1 VERLMRGLAG
11 QAAIVTGGARGIG
24 LGIAQRLAEEG
35 CRIALWDRAFEG
47 FDAAAARVPGALVQR
62 VDVADH
68 AAVAAALRE
77 CEAAVGDVHNL
88 VNNAGINGPVAPV
101 WDYPVEAWDRVLAI
115 DLTAVFYCTRV
126 VVPHMIA
133 RRYGRIVNIASIAG
147 KEGNERI
154 AAYAAAK
161 AGVIGFTKSVAREL
175 VDAGVLVNAL
185 APALTETDLFR
196 EMTPEHIALA
206 RSRIPMKRPVQVPE
220 VAALVAWMASPECS
234 FNTGFTFDLTG
245 GRATY

>member
-1 VERLMRGLAG
+1 
-11 QAAIVTGGARGIG
+11 
-24 LGIAQRLAEEG
+24 
-35 CRIALWDRAFEG
+35 
-47 FDAAAARVPGALVQR
+47 

-68 AAVAAALRE
+68 AAVAAAFGA
-77 CEAAVGDVHNL
+77 CAAAFGDVHIL

-101 WDYPVEAWDRVLAI
+101 WDYPVEAWDRVVAI

-126 VVPHMIA
+126 VAPHMIA

-175 VDAGVLVNAL
+175 VDTGVLVNAL